1 VSPAGTG
8 PEPLTKFLAELLD
21 FFENTTV
28 EVADALGD
36 HFDFPEAIEWVL
48 IALEEHIS
56 TLTPATTSPG
66 ALT

>member
-1 VSPAGTG
+1 MSPTGTG
-8 PEPLTKFLAELLD
+8 HEPLVKFLTELLD

-28 EVADALGD
+28 EVADVLGD

-48 IALEEHIS
+48 ITLEDHIRE
-56 TLTPATTSPG
+56 LTSATTSPG

>member
-1 VSPAGTG
+1 MSPAGTDTH
-8 PEPLTKFLAELLD
+8 PLSKFLAELLD

-28 EVADALGD
+28 EVADTLGD

-48 IALEEHIS
+48 TDLEDHIS
-56 TLTPATTSPG
+56 TLTPATNSPG